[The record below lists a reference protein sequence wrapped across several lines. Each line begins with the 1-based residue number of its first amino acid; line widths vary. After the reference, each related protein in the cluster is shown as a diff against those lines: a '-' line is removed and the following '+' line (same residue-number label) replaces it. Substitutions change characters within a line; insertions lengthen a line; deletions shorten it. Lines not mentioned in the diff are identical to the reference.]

1 MTYDAA
7 LHLLDRQIVDSDG
20 RLVAKVDDVELTWR
34 EDGTISPTGLLVGLP
49 ALLPR
54 LGGWWGDRLMRLVV
68 EIRWMAAERGRPLV
82 IDFDLVDGLTSEVR
96 LSCSAEGL
104 LRRLSEDRD
113 DATHRL
119 GDLLGLPV
127 RCAALPA
134 RSKVLD
140 ARISG
145 RPGERGEHRL
155 AALVVGPG
163 RPGGLL
169 GYDRRGEPGPA
180 VVAAVVRWLHR
191 HARAVDLDAAVEI
204 DLAAGEVRIGA
215 GASVEPLVG

>member
-1 MTYDAA
+1 MYDAA
-7 LHLLDRQIVDSDG
+7 LHLLDRQVVDSDG
-20 RLVAKVDDVELTWR
+20 RLVAKVDDVELTWQA
-34 EDGTISPTGLLVGLP
+34 GGAIVPTGLLVGPP

-54 LGGWWGDRLMRLVV
+54 LGGRLGDRLLRLDE
-68 EIRWMAAERGRPLV
+68 EIRWTSEDRGRPFF
-82 IDFDLVDGLTSEVR
+82 IDFDLVEELTSEVR
-96 LSCSAEGL
+96 LSCSAQGL
-104 LRRLSEDRD
+104 LRRVSEDRD
-113 DATHRL
+113 GRTRRL

-127 RCAALPA
+127 RSAQVPA

-145 RPGERGEHRL
+145 RPGAGGEHRI

-169 GYDRRGEPGPA
+169 GYDRRAEPGPA
-180 VVAAVVRWLHR
+180 LLAAVVRRLHR
-191 HARAVDLDAAVEI
+191 HARVVELDDAIDI

-215 GASVEPLVG
+215 GASVEPLLG